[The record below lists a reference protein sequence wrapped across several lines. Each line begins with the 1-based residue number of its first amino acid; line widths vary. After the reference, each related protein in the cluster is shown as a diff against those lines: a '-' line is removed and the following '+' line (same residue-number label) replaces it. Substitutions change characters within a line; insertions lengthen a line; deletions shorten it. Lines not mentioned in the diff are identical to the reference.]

1 MAGRRSITEPTSHD
15 HRGDQRVSHSDGAS
29 APQPRDRRLV
39 LVAGAGRSGTSLMTG
54 ILAKLGMSVPQPE
67 VTADE
72 TNPRGFGE
80 PRWVVDFHTRLMRTR
95 RMTSLDGRTN
105 APEMAA
111 KAADNAKAADVLRSW
126 LEVQFVGVDQVVVKD
141 PRIVWFLPLWDSCAR
156 DLGVTT
162 GVVTMLRYPTEVI
175 ASARTWYGDW
185 QTNPSRACGWINVM
199 LQTERISRDLPRA
212 YVSYPDLLS
221 DWKAEVN
228 RVGTAL
234 DIASLVD
241 VDAAAAASV
250 DEFVDPG
257 LHRQTVGWEDMGVP
271 QHVRELSDEVWD
283 GFVALTHESL
293 ETEVSRAR
301 MDGWREDYA
310 RLYTEAEQIAQSTI
324 RAALKDAGKPVA
336 APAAAGSAAKK
347 ATTGKPG
354 AAKGA
359 AAVPRGAARRVAKS
373 SARRLRSSRTARVM
387 AGRLRNSP
395 AARRAY
401 RRVARLLGS

>member
-1 MAGRRSITEPTSHD
+1 
-15 HRGDQRVSHSDGAS
+15 VSQTDGAP
-29 APQPRDRRLV
+29 APQPQDRRLV

-72 TNPRGFGE
+72 TNPKGFGE
-80 PRWVVDFHTRLMRTR
+80 PRWAVDFHTGLMRTR

-111 KAADNAKAADVLRSW
+111 KAAADAKAADILRSW
-126 LEVQFVGVDQVVVKD
+126 LEVQFVGVNQVVVKD
-141 PRIVWFLPLWDSCAR
+141 PRIVWFLPLWDACAR
-156 DLGVTT
+156 DLGVST

-212 YVSYPDLLS
+212 YVSYPDLLK

-228 RVGTAL
+228 RVGAAL

-241 VDAAAAASV
+241 VDPAAAASV

-283 GFVALTHESL
+283 GFVALTHETP
-293 ETEVSRAR
+293 ETEASRAK

-336 APAAAGSAAKK
+336 GASPVVAAKKTTSGKPAAA
-347 ATTGKPG
+347 
-354 AAKGA
+354 KGV
-359 AAVPRGAARRVAKS
+359 AAVPRSAARRVAKS

-401 RRVARLLGS
+401 RRVSRLLGS

>member
-1 MAGRRSITEPTSHD
+1 
-15 HRGDQRVSHSDGAS
+15 VSHSDE
-29 APQPRDRRLV
+29 APAPPDRRLI
-39 LVAGAGRSGTSLMTG
+39 LVAGPGRSGTSLMTG

-72 TNPRGFGE
+72 TNPKGFGE

-95 RMTSLDGRTN
+95 RMTSLDGRTD

-111 KAADNAKAADVLRSW
+111 KAAADAQAADTLRAW
-126 LEVQFVGVDQVVVKD
+126 LEVQFVGVNQVVIKD
-141 PRIVWFLPLWDSCAR
+141 PRIVWFLPLWNACAR

-221 DWKAEVN
+221 DWKAEIN
-228 RVGTAL
+228 RVGAAL
-234 DIASLVD
+234 DISSLTNVEP
-241 VDAAAAASV
+241 AAAASI

-271 QHVRELSDEVWD
+271 QHVRELSEEVWD
-283 GFVALTHESL
+283 GFVALTHQTSEPG
-293 ETEVSRAR
+293 VSRTR
-301 MDGWREDYA
+301 MDDWQEDYA

-324 RAALKDAGKPVA
+324 RAALKDAAKPSAGASAATPGSPARKSPVGKPRAAKALVA
-336 APAAAGSAAKK
+336 AP
-347 ATTGKPG
+347 
-354 AAKGA
+354 
-359 AAVPRGAARRVAKS
+359 RRAARRAAKS
-373 SARRLRSSRTARVM
+373 SARRLRSSPAARGL

>member
-1 MAGRRSITEPTSHD
+1 
-15 HRGDQRVSHSDGAS
+15 
-29 APQPRDRRLV
+29 V

-72 TNPRGFGE
+72 TNPKGFGE
-80 PRWVVDFHTRLMRTR
+80 PRWVVDFHTGLMRTC
-95 RMTSLDGRTN
+95 RMTGLDGRTD

-111 KAADNAKAADVLRSW
+111 KAAAEANAAEVLRSW

-141 PRIVWFLPLWDSCAR
+141 PRIVWFLPLWDACAR

-175 ASARTWYGDW
+175 ASARAWYGDW

-212 YVSYPDLLS
+212 YVSYPDLLK
-221 DWKAEVN
+221 DWKAEIN
-228 RVGTAL
+228 RVGTLL
-234 DIASLVD
+234 DIASLVEIEP
-241 VDAAAAASV
+241 ASAASV

-271 QHVRELSDEVWD
+271 QQVRELSDEVWD
-283 GFVALTHESL
+283 GFLTLAKESP
-293 ETEVSRAR
+293 ETDASRTR
-301 MDGWREDYA
+301 MDGWRAAYA

-324 RAALKDAGKPVA
+324 RAARAGAGKPA
-336 APAAAGSAAKK
+336 AAAAAAG
-347 ATTGKPG
+347 TDGTKPKPKSG
-354 AAKGA
+354 ARGV
-359 AAVPRGAARRVAKS
+359 AAVPGGAARRVARS
-373 SARRLRSSRTARVM
+373 SARLLRSSPTARRL

-395 AARRAY
+395 TARRAY